1 MRPTG
6 FEPATFR
13 VGAERAI
20 QLRYGRILYSAVL
33 QRLLIIAKFFENCK
47 GFPET
52 FFEKP
57 KKFPENAFR
66 P

>member
-20 QLRYGRILYSAVL
+20 QLRHGRIFMKTV
-33 QRLLIIAKFFENCK
+33 F
-47 GFPET
+47 
-52 FFEKP
+52 
-57 KKFPENAFR
+57 
-66 P
+66 